1 MPRTLYCHD
10 MRFVKV
16 PKLAFTMLAAGAMT
30 TLGAVPVFL
39 LSAQSVFIRDD
50 LRFDEAQ
57 FGLAVSSFFGSA
69 ALTALLG
76 GSLADRLGRRR
87 STVIAGA
94 LAAIGSAG
102 VAGIAF
108 SYPALVA
115 ALVVLGVAN
124 ASLQVTANLSLATS
138 VPLPRQ
144 GLAFGIKQSAVPFAI
159 LLGGL
164 SVPTI
169 GALIG
174 WRWTFGITAAFGV
187 IVAATGLFLP
197 RDPSRSGGP
206 GYLGERPPSGAL
218 ALTAIAMAV
227 ASASVNSLGAF
238 LASWGFFIGLTPVE
252 AGLLM
257 AAGSGLSIV
266 SRVISGHA
274 ADRRGGR
281 NLPVVA
287 QQLALGAV
295 GLAVVSIGT
304 VPTLIPGA
312 ILAFAVGWA
321 WPGLLLFAVV
331 RVSRDT
337 PGAAS
342 GALQAGAFAG
352 GASGPALF
360 GLLVAGYGYPLAWRV
375 AAVLLLVAAALL
387 IAARRAF
394 VADIRERPLP

>member
-1 MPRTLYCHD
+1 
-10 MRFVKV
+10 MRPVKV
-16 PKLAFTMLAAGAMT
+16 SKLVVTMLAAGAMT

-50 LRFDEAQ
+50 LQFDEAH

-87 STVIAGA
+87 STIIAGV
-94 LAAIGSAG
+94 LATIGSVG
-102 VAGIAF
+102 VARVAA
-108 SYPALVA
+108 SYSVLVA

-124 ASLQVTANLSLATS
+124 AALQVTANLSLATT
-138 VPLPRQ
+138 VPLHRQ

-169 GALIG
+169 GGLIG
-174 WRWTFGITAAFGV
+174 WRWTFGITAAVGV

-197 RDPSRSGGP
+197 REPPRSGGQ
-206 GYLGERPPSGAL
+206 GYIGERPPSGAV
-218 ALTAIAMAV
+218 ALTAIAMAI

-238 LASWGFFIGLTPVE
+238 IASWGFLVGLTPVQ

-287 QQLALGAV
+287 QQLALGAL

-304 VPTLIPGA
+304 VPSLIPGA
-312 ILAFAVGWA
+312 IFAFAIGWA

-331 RVSRDT
+331 RVGRDT

-342 GALQAGAFAG
+342 GAVQAGAFAG

-360 GLLVAGYGYPLAWRV
+360 GLLVTHYGYPLAWRV
-375 AAVLLLVAAALL
+375 AAVVLVVAAALL
-387 IAARRAF
+387 IAARRMF
-394 VADIRERPLP
+394 IADIRERPLHPTARMP